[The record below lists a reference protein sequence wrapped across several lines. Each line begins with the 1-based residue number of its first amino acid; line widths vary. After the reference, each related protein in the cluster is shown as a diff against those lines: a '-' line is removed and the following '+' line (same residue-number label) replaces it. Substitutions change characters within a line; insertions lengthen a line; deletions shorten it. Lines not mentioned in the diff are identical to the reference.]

1 MEAAI
6 STSRKI
12 FISIIFGLVGF
23 VVNFFPLEFDL
34 VPIRASFLL
43 GLTLPMMVSQAWG
56 WRYGLL
62 SATLGL
68 GCQSMWFIWISG
80 WGMLASVPMFT
91 LWVAWHGWW
100 AEGRRKGR
108 WRLSAYWGE
117 IPFRM
122 VNVLVICVIF
132 PLLLGFNPAPWGGT
146 DQTAISLNALGLI
159 CLTETINAYVVL
171 LLSDAL
177 LRLRAISRLMGL
189 AEKRT
194 VAFGPILV
202 FALGFAAIFWV
213 LSSAFAMLGASHGR
227 NFYQILISD
236 IYGQEMA
243 ARALFAITCLAGA
256 LGAARLIEKNRATK
270 EKLLNSEVKFS
281 RVVERSHVPMAITDT
296 NVNLV
301 YFNEEF
307 GGHFGFTRDRLRDFR
322 HWWKLA
328 YPNDEYRREVIKT
341 WMEAV
346 TERTRSGAGVL
357 HQRWNVTDVN
367 GELHEVDF
375 SFTWLDEGLGLT
387 TYVDVTEQMKDQ
399 RALLQSK
406 ALLQGS
412 SEQSLAGIIIFSAE
426 NSQPIF
432 VNKEARRIFG
442 FEEDYTAM
450 PVPEYQYKFDAYSPD
465 GVLYDK
471 TDFPGVRIL
480 KEGVSLVNEEARIV
494 RPDGTELWLVGS
506 GTPVLDDDGKTVA
519 AILVFQ
525 DITSRKHLEEQLRHS
540 QKMEAVG
547 TLASG
552 IAHDFN
558 NILQAISG
566 FAEMIRNRGGDV
578 ADNLK
583 FIEQIERSVDRAAG
597 LVRGLLTFG
606 RKVQPHLKRL
616 DLNQELRQSTA
627 MIRRTIPPMIDVRT
641 DLGRDLP
648 DIAGDS
654 IQLEQVLVN
663 LASNARDAMP
673 QGGVLR
679 ISTWSE
685 EIGENQAEETPGFLP
700 GKYVRLTVADT
711 GCGIESEHQKH
722 IFEPFF
728 TTKDVGQGTGLGL
741 ASVYGIVS
749 NHGGMITCSSQA
761 GRGTEFSIWLPAM
774 NGRPICDKDIGASG
788 PVAVGKGATVLVVDD
803 EAELVAMVSDFLS
816 NRGYDAWTANSGE
829 QALELYQRHNFDVVV
844 LDLGM
849 PGMGGEACLEQL
861 LLLDRRV
868 KVIVASGYLEIHSDK
883 WRRIG
888 AAATLSKPYRMDAL
902 LSSIAE
908 ILA

>member
-6 STSRKI
+6 GAGRKI
-12 FISIIFGLVGF
+12 LISIGFGLFGF
-23 VVNFFPLEFDL
+23 AVNFFPLEFDL

-43 GLTLPMMVSQAWG
+43 GLTLPMMVAQAWG

-68 GCQSMWFIWISG
+68 GCQSMWFMWVSG

-91 LWVAWHGWW
+91 LWVVWHGWW
-100 AEGRRKGR
+100 AGGLRNGR
-108 WRLSAYWGE
+108 WRISPYCGE
-117 IPFRM
+117 IPFRI
-122 VNVLVICVIF
+122 VNVLVICLVF
-132 PLLLGFNPAPWGGT
+132 PWLMQFNPAPWGGT
-146 DQTAISLNALGLI
+146 DQTAISLNALGLV
-159 CLTETINAYVVL
+159 CLKETINAYVVL

-177 LRLRAISRLMGL
+177 LRLRAVSRLLGL
-189 AEKRT
+189 AEIRT
-194 VAFGPILV
+194 VAFGPILA
-202 FALGFAAIFWV
+202 FALGFAAIFWF
-213 LSSAFAMLGASHGR
+213 LSSVFALLGASHGR
-227 NFYQILISD
+227 TFYQILISD
-236 IYGQEMA
+236 IYGEELA

-270 EKLLNSEVKFS
+270 EKLLNSEVRFS

-296 NVNLV
+296 NVDLM

-307 GGHFGFTRDRLRDFR
+307 GGHFGFTRDRLRDFSD
-322 HWWKLA
+322 WWKLA
-328 YPNDEYRREVIKT
+328 YPDPQYRRKAIRT

-346 TERTRSGAGVL
+346 TEQTRSGAGVL
-357 HQRWNVTDVN
+357 HQRWDVTDVN

-387 TYVDVTEQMKDQ
+387 TYVDVTEQMRDQ
-399 RALLQSK
+399 RELLQSK

-426 NSQPIF
+426 NNQPLF

-442 FEEDYTAM
+442 FEEDYVGT
-450 PVPEYQYKFDAYSPD
+450 PIPNYKYNFDAYSPD

-471 TDFPGVRIL
+471 TDFPGVKIL
-480 KEGVSLVNEEARIV
+480 KKGVSIINEEARIV
-494 RPDGTELWLVGS
+494 RPDGDELWLVGS
-506 GTPVLDDDGKTVA
+506 GTPVLDDDGKMIA
-519 AILVFQ
+519 AVLVFQ
-525 DITSRKHLEEQLRHS
+525 DITARKHLEEQLRHS

-566 FAEMIRNRGGDV
+566 FAEMIRNRGGRAD
-578 ADNLK
+578 DNLK
-583 FIEQIERSVDRAAG
+583 ALDQIDRSVDRAAG
-597 LVRGLLTFG
+597 LIRGLLTFG
-606 RKVQPHLKRL
+606 RNVQPLLKRL
-616 DLNQELRQSTA
+616 DLNHELRQSA
-627 MIRRTIPPMIDVRT
+627 AIIRRTIPPMIDVQT
-641 DLGRDLP
+641 DLGPNLP

-679 ISTWSE
+679 ISTRSEDLDESRAE
-685 EIGENQAEETPGFLP
+685 EIPGLLP

-741 ASVYGIVS
+741 ASVYGIIS
-749 NHGGMITCSSQA
+749 THGGLINCTSQA
-761 GRGTEFSIWLPAM
+761 GQGTEFSIWLPAV
-774 NGRPICDKDIGASG
+774 NGLPVRDKENEVSRLVAAVNGAS
-788 PVAVGKGATVLVVDD
+788 VLVVDD
-803 EAELVAMVSDFLS
+803 EAELVAMVSDFLKDQ
-816 NRGYDAWTANSGE
+816 GYEAWCANSGE

-849 PGMGGEACLEQL
+849 PGMGGEACLERIVQM
-861 LLLDRRV
+861 DSRAR
-868 KVIVASGYLEIHSDK
+868 VIVASGYLEIHSDK
-883 WRRIG
+883 WRKIG
-888 AAATLSKPYRMDAL
+888 ASATIPKPYRMDTL
-902 LSSIAE
+902 LSNIAE
-908 ILA
+908 ALA